1 MILAFAALLGFISV
15 AFGAYSEHGLK
26 PVITEEQY
34 RFLLTAIRYNQVNAV
49 VIAAIGL
56 ALIVGPE
63 MGNRSVLKGSG
74 ILFIVGTILF
84 SFSIY
89 LSVVLDNPSLVYVT
103 PIGGVTMMLAW
114 LNLLVFA
121 CIRIRAKKSL

>member
-74 ILFIVGTILF
+74 ILFIVGTFLF

-89 LSVVLDNPSLVYVT
+89 LSVVLDNSSLVYVT

>member
-56 ALIVGPE
+56 ALVVGPE
-63 MGNRSVLKGSG
+63 MGNKSVLKGSG
-74 ILFIVGTILF
+74 ILFIVGTFLF